1 MASKRLH
8 DAVPAFPQDLRP
20 APMHTISL
28 KRLTAGET
36 STCQSILHAC
46 QELGFFLLDLQGDEV
61 GEIVIDE
68 VDRLFRAGED
78 IMNLPE
84 EVKEKFQ
91 HDIPR
96 NFLGYEL
103 QPRSSVCLAYIH
115 SLALNLEVSLRQKPT
130 SLIVL
135 SGSMWAR
142 MACSTMH
149 LCNHYPT

>member
-1 MASKRLH
+1 M
-8 DAVPAFPQDLRP
+8 
-20 APMHTISL
+20 
-28 KRLTAGET
+28 
-36 STCQSILHAC
+36 
-46 QELGFFLLDLQGDEV
+46 LDLQGDEV